1 MRSSAQRAGAP
12 RSAPQRS
19 EAAASALEKVRK
31 RTSRGALLGAPALC
45 AELRKVQ
52 LPYNLS
58 AVTCLVAGALIARP
72 ELVRERARLVAQERD
87 RVAKGLRAAGCTV
100 HPSGANFLLFE
111 QDRRP
116 ANDLHRALFGRGV
129 LIRNVSSGRDLS
141 RALRVS
147 IGAPA
152 ANDAFLAALKA
163 EL

>member
-1 MRSSAQRAGAP
+1 MPRHSTTASIHAQIRV
-12 RSAPQRS
+12 
-19 EAAASALEKVRK
+19 LEKRAK
-31 RTSRGALLGAPALC
+31 KL
-45 AELRKVQ
+45 EM
-52 LPYNLS
+52 S
-58 AVTCLVAGALIARP
+58 AT
-72 ELVRERARLVAQERD
+72 
-87 RVAKGLRAAGCTV
+87 KGLRAAGCTV

-111 QDRRP
+111 QDGRP